1 MTLLLHAFTVVCV
14 SAGLFFFLAGTLALL
29 RFPDPL
35 SRLHGLTKADNLG
48 LGLIVL
54 GLLPQVSSLSQAL
67 KLLLLWVLMQIASAT
82 AGRLIA
88 RVALKDAQLRD
99 GQPQERAPG

>member
-1 MTLLLHAFTVVCV
+1 MTILVDAFTVICV
-14 SAGLFFFLAGTLALL
+14 MAGLAFFLAGTLALL

-48 LGLIVL
+48 LGLIAL
-54 GLLPQVSSLSQAL
+54 GLLPQVSGVAPAL
-67 KLLLLWVLMQIASAT
+67 KLLLLWVTMQIASAT

-88 RVALKDAQLRD
+88 RVALRD
-99 GQPQERAPG
+99 GHVPATGAER